1 MATYRRAR
9 STRLLLIGLLLASL
23 ITITVDSRAGDRG
36 PLAALGRLGL
46 TIVTPLQ
53 EGVSAVVRP
62 IGSFFSNV
70 FRAGSL
76 QAENEAL
83 QATIARLR
91 TQVQEYFELKRERDE
106 LSRLVQL
113 EEEIGI
119 QGFGA
124 RVVAEGPSNYEWTV
138 IVDKGSADGVYDD
151 MPVMSGAGLVGRVVQ
166 VTPSAAQVMLIID
179 PESRVTARLAR
190 SGEVGLL
197 EGNRSEDLRF
207 ALLDPEVEVEPGELV
222 VTSGYHLQNGT
233 EAGIFPPGIPI
244 GEVSVV
250 ENDPTDLE
258 RVVHVRPFVDFTRP
272 DVVLMVQWERPDL
285 SPGSD
290 GSQGAGTP

>member
-23 ITITVDSRAGDRG
+23 VTITIDSRSGDSG
-36 PLAALGRLGL
+36 PLAALGRVGL
-46 TIVTPLQ
+46 AIVTPLQ

-83 QATIARLR
+83 QDTIADLR
-91 TQVQEYFELKRERDE
+91 IQLQEYYEVKRGFDE
-106 LSRLVQL
+106 LARVVQL
-113 EEEIGI
+113 EDDLGI

-124 RVVAEGPSNYEWTV
+124 RVVAEGPSNYEWSW
-138 IVDKGSADGVYDD
+138 IVDKGSSDGVYDD
-151 MPVMSGAGLVGRVVQ
+151 MPVMSGSGLVGRVVQ
-166 VTPSAAQVMLIID
+166 VTPGSSTVMLMID
-179 PESRVTARLAR
+179 PDSFVAARLAE

-197 EGNRSEDLRF
+197 QGNRSEDLQF
-207 ALLDPEVEVEPGELV
+207 SLLDPEVEVEPGELV

-233 EAGIFPPGIPI
+233 DVGIYPPGIPI
-244 GEVSVV
+244 GEVSLVD
-250 ENDPTDLE
+250 NDPADLE

-272 DVVLMVQWERPDL
+272 DLVLMVQWERPDVSMGSE
-285 SPGSD
+285 SPG
-290 GSQGAGTP
+290 TP

>member
-23 ITITVDSRAGDRG
+23 VTITIDSRAGDRG
-36 PLAALGRLGL
+36 PLAALGRVGL
-46 TIVTPLQ
+46 AIVSPLQ

-83 QATIARLR
+83 QDTIAELR
-91 TQVQEYFELKRERDE
+91 IQLQEYYELKRGFDE
-106 LSRLVQL
+106 LARVVQL
-113 EEEIGI
+113 EEELGI

-124 RVVAEGPSNYEWTV
+124 RVVAEGPSNYEWSV

-151 MPVMSGAGLVGRVVQ
+151 MPVMSGSGLVGRVIQ
-166 VTPSAAQVMLIID
+166 VSPGSSTVMLVID
-179 PESRVTARLAR
+179 PDSFVAARLAE

-197 EGNRSEDLRF
+197 QGNRSEDLQF
-207 ALLDPEVEVEPGELV
+207 SLLDPEVEVEPGELV

-233 EAGIFPPGIPI
+233 DVGIFPPGIPI
-244 GEVSVV
+244 GEVSLVD
-250 ENDPTDLE
+250 NDPADLE

-272 DVVLMVQWERPDL
+272 DLVLMVQWERPDL
-285 SPGSD
+285 STD
-290 GSQGAGTP
+290 GSGDSGTP

>member
-1 MATYRRAR
+1 VATYRRSR
-9 STRLLLIGLLLASL
+9 STRLLLIGLLLTSL
-23 ITITVDSRAGDRG
+23 VTITIDSRAGDRG
-36 PLAALGRLGL
+36 PLAALGRVGL
-46 TIVTPLQ
+46 AIVTPLQ

-83 QATIARLR
+83 QGTIADLR
-91 TQVQEYFELKRERDE
+91 IQLQEYYEVKRGFDE
-106 LSRLVQL
+106 LSRMIQFQD
-113 EEEIGI
+113 EIGI

-124 RVVAEGPSNYEWTV
+124 RVVAEAPSNYEWSV
-138 IVDKGSADGVYDD
+138 IVDKGSGDGVYDN

-166 VTPSAAQVMLIID
+166 VSEGSSMVMLIID
-179 PESRVTARLAR
+179 PDSFVAARLAD

-197 EGNRSEDLRF
+197 QGNRSEDLQF
-207 ALLDPEVEVEPGELV
+207 SLLDPDVEVRPGELV

-233 EAGIFPPGIPI
+233 DVGLFPPGIPI
-244 GEVSVV
+244 GEVSLVD
-250 ENDPTDLE
+250 NDPADLE

-272 DVVLMVQWERPDL
+272 DLVLMVQWERPDL
-285 SPGSD
+285 SMD
-290 GSQGAGTP
+290 GSGDSGTP

>member
-23 ITITVDSRAGDRG
+23 VTITIDSRAGDRG
-36 PLAALGRLGL
+36 PLAALGRIGL
-46 TIVTPLQ
+46 AIVSPLQ

-83 QATIARLR
+83 QDTIAELR
-91 TQVQEYFELKRERDE
+91 IQLQEYYELKRGFDE
-106 LSRLVQL
+106 LARVVQL
-113 EEEIGI
+113 EEELGI

-124 RVVAEGPSNYEWTV
+124 RVVAEGPSNYEWSV

-151 MPVMSGAGLVGRVVQ
+151 MPVMSGSGLVGRVIQ
-166 VTPSAAQVMLIID
+166 VSPGSSTVMLVID
-179 PESRVTARLAR
+179 PDSFVAARLAE

-197 EGNRSEDLRF
+197 QGNRSEDLQF
-207 ALLDPEVEVEPGELV
+207 SLLDPEVEVEPGELV

-233 EAGIFPPGIPI
+233 DVGIFPPGIPI
-244 GEVSVV
+244 GEVSLVD
-250 ENDPTDLE
+250 NDPADLE

-272 DVVLMVQWERPDL
+272 DLVLMVQWERPDL
-285 SPGSD
+285 STD
-290 GSQGAGTP
+290 GSGDSGTP

>member
-1 MATYRRAR
+1 VATYRRSR
-9 STRLLLIGLLLASL
+9 STRLLLIGLLLTSL
-23 ITITVDSRAGDRG
+23 VTITIDSRAGDRG
-36 PLAALGRLGL
+36 PLAALGRVGL
-46 TIVTPLQ
+46 AIVTPLQ

-83 QATIARLR
+83 QGTIADLR
-91 TQVQEYFELKRERDE
+91 IQLQEYYEVKRGFDE
-106 LSRLVQL
+106 LSRMIQFQD
-113 EEEIGI
+113 EIGI

-124 RVVAEGPSNYEWTV
+124 RVVAEAPSNYEWSV
-138 IVDKGSADGVYDD
+138 IVDKGSDDGVYDN

-166 VTPSAAQVMLIID
+166 VSEGSSMVMLIID
-179 PESRVTARLAR
+179 PDSFVAARLAD

-197 EGNRSEDLRF
+197 QGNRSEDLQF
-207 ALLDPEVEVEPGELV
+207 SLLDPDVEVRPGELV

-233 EAGIFPPGIPI
+233 DVGLFPPGIPI
-244 GEVSVV
+244 GEVSLVD
-250 ENDPTDLE
+250 NDPADLE

-272 DVVLMVQWERPDL
+272 DLVLMVQWERPDL
-285 SPGSD
+285 SMD
-290 GSQGAGTP
+290 GSGDSGTP

>member
-1 MATYRRAR
+1 MATYRRTR

-23 ITITVDSRAGDRG
+23 VTITIDSRAGDRG

-46 TIVTPLQ
+46 AVVTPLQ

-83 QATIARLR
+83 QDTIADLR
-91 TQVQEYFELKRERDE
+91 IQLQEYYELRRGFEE
-106 LSRLVQL
+106 LSRVVQL
-113 EEEIGI
+113 QEEIGV

-124 RVVAEGPSNYEWTV
+124 RVVAEAPANFEWSV
-138 IVDKGSADGVYDD
+138 IVDRGSADGVYDD
-151 MPVMSGAGLVGRVVQ
+151 MPVMSGSGLVGRVVQ
-166 VTPSAAQVMLIID
+166 VTPSSSVVMLIID
-179 PESRVTARLAR
+179 PGSSVAARLAE

-197 EGNRSEDLRF
+197 EGNRSEDLQF
-207 ALLDPEVEVEPGELV
+207 SLIDAEVEVEPGELV
-222 VTSGYHLQNGT
+222 VTSGYHLENGT
-233 EAGIFPPGIPI
+233 DVGIYPPGIPI
-244 GEVSVV
+244 GEVSLVD
-250 ENDPTDLE
+250 NDPADLE

-272 DVVLMVQWERPDL
+272 DIVLMVQWERPDL
-285 SPGSD
+285 SAGSE
-290 GSQGAGTP
+290 GSGNAGSP

>member
-23 ITITVDSRAGDRG
+23 VTITIDSRAGDNG
-36 PLAALGRLGL
+36 PLAAVGRVGL
-46 TIVTPLQ
+46 AIVTPLQ

-83 QATIARLR
+83 QDTIADLR
-91 TQVQEYFELKRERDE
+91 IQLQEYYEVKRGFDE
-106 LSRLVQL
+106 LSRVVQL
-113 EEEIGI
+113 EEDLSI

-124 RVVAEGPSNYEWTV
+124 RVVAEGPSNYEWSV

-151 MPVMSGAGLVGRVVQ
+151 MPVMSGSGLVGRVVQ
-166 VTPSAAQVMLIID
+166 VSPGSSQVMLIID
-179 PESRVTARLAR
+179 PDSFVAARLAE

-197 EGNRSEDLRF
+197 QGNRSEDLRF
-207 ALLDPEVEVEPGELV
+207 SLLDPEVEVRPGELV

-233 EAGIFPPGIPI
+233 DSGIFPPGIPI
-244 GEVSVV
+244 GEVSLVD
-250 ENDPTDLE
+250 NDPADLE

-272 DVVLMVQWERPDL
+272 DLVLMVQWERPDL
-285 SPGSD
+285 STD
-290 GSQGAGTP
+290 GSGDSGTP